1 MKPLIL
7 VTNDD
12 GITSKGIAV
21 LIEVMKKI
29 GEVVVV
35 APDSPNSGM
44 GHAITVDS
52 TLHTRKSKLFKNT
65 NRSLIEAYECS
76 GTPADC
82 VKLAKH
88 HFLKGRKI
96 DLVVSG
102 INHGMNAS
110 ISVIYSGTMSAA
122 VEGAIEG
129 IPSIGFSLDDFKYD
143 AEFSHVKRWIKRI
156 TEKALAKEFP
166 ENVALNVNFPKFS
179 NEPIK
184 GIKICR
190 QANGYWHEEFDARTD
205 PHGRP
210 YFWMGGDFV
219 NREPDA
225 EGTDMLALKQNYVTV
240 VPIHYD
246 MTAHKT
252 IKDLKRW
259 KI

>member
-1 MKPLIL
+1 MKKPLIV

-12 GITSKGIAV
+12 GITSKGIRE
-21 LIEVMKKI
+21 LINVVREI

-52 TLHTRKSKLFKNT
+52 TIHIKKSPIFGEE
-65 NRSLIEAYECS
+65 IESYECS

-88 HFLKGRKI
+88 HFLQGRKI

-110 ISVIYSGTMSAA
+110 ISVVYSGTMSAA

-129 IPSIGFSLDDFKYD
+129 IPSIGFSLNDFHYD
-143 AEFSHVKRWIKRI
+143 ADFSHARSWIKNI
-156 TEKALAKEFP
+156 VKKVISEGIPK
-166 ENVALNVNFPKFS
+166 NIALNVNFPKKQ
-179 NEPIK
+179 EEEIK
-184 GIKICR
+184 GIKMVR
-190 QANGYWHEEFDARTD
+190 QNYGYWKEEFDSRKD

-210 YFWMGGDFV
+210 YFWLGGEFV
-219 NREPDA
+219 NREPENQDN
-225 EGTDMLALKQNYVTV
+225 DIWALENNYVAI
-240 VPIHYD
+240 VPVHFD
-246 MTAHKT
+246 MTDYKALE
-252 IKDLKRW
+252 ILKNNFTL
-259 KI
+259 